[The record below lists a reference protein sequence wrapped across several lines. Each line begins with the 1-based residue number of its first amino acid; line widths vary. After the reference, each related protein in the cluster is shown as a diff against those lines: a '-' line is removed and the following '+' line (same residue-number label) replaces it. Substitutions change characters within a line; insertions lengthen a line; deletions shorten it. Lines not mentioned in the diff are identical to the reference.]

1 METALVTD
9 NNTNL
14 DSHSDNSDIRDNEF
28 VNEGINLVN
37 NTPMNMN
44 ESYVGRNQTQSSEYK
59 TLKDKLKPIFL
70 ETIDNLNYK

>member
-14 DSHSDNSDIRDNEF
+14 DSRSDNSDIRDNEF

-44 ESYVGRNQTQSSEYK
+44 ESYVGSNQTQS
-59 TLKDKLKPIFL
+59 
-70 ETIDNLNYK
+70 